1 MLHYKGEVRVLSF
14 LNRIVITPYQ
24 MLFSYKQHILEVLL
38 TLLILY
44 YLSIF
49 FNAISSKEERP
60 IPILYKGHGVES
72 SKINNREGMIKE
84 IIKLKLFSKSEKNSK
99 KNEKIN
105 SIEEINNAPLY
116 HGDLKLVGVLKHTD
130 ESKSIAIIDSG
141 VEQKTYFIGNAIE
154 NKNVFIVKILIDKIT
169 VSDGTTYY
177 SLILLE

>member
-1 MLHYKGEVRVLSF
+1 MLSF
-14 LNRIVITPYQ
+14 LNRIVITPCQ

-72 SKINNREGMIKE
+72 GKINNRERMIKD

-105 SIEEINNAPLY
+105 SIGEIDNAPLY

-130 ESKSIAIIDSG
+130 ESKSIAIIDTG
-141 VEQKTYFIGNAIE
+141 MEQKTYFIGDVIE
-154 NKNVFIVKILIDKIT
+154 NINIFIVKIFIDKIT
-169 VSDGTTYY
+169 ISDGTTYY

>member
-1 MLHYKGEVRVLSF
+1 MISVPDAEPLSKAMISPSLVARRLF
-14 LNRIVITPYQ
+14 PAPSKRSLKYQPIILSTPS
-24 MLFSYKQHILEVLL
+24 FK
-38 TLLILY
+38 
-44 YLSIF
+44 
-49 FNAISSKEERP
+49 ISRN
-60 IPILYKGHGVES
+60 H
-72 SKINNREGMIKE
+72 
-84 IIKLKLFSKSEKNSK
+84 
-99 KNEKIN
+99 EKIN